1 MAKYELPQYQSMY
14 RDTGSVQV
22 NKLKRQEYMANM
34 QADNALS
41 TSIMN
46 MEALEEDNE
55 ALYTLAD
62 KYNAGIDER
71 AQRTDYENLGM
82 TIHRDAMSFVKDYTP
97 IKKSKDLYTAYEAML
112 NEKVSKGD
120 ITDSI
125 KQRKLT
131 QSKSRYKGIQYTPS
145 GTVDQNSYFSGAS
158 VANYVDVN
166 DEFAKAMK
174 DTVAREQG
182 WEGFTLYDKDFNIFL
197 DSEGQQGDGKSG
209 PAVWKLKRGSTVV
222 SIPPEL
228 VQKISKQVLRR
239 QDVSSYVR
247 QEADLNTYMFNE
259 EEATEKIN
267 ESMNILDQRIDTIL
281 ENENLTDDER
291 ALQINAIEDY
301 KESIINHAQ
310 NNGYKSALLHI
321 THDDINEQ
329 YLQDAQNK
337 YVYANTTEESDIS
350 VLDGD
355 GVGTG
360 GPNDNKPAVEFT
372 LPVDGALTSVVV
384 GGFTTPEIT
393 AHRAEQTQIVERYTK
408 EYETRGV
415 SIEQLLNAD
424 SNQEIEE
431 LIALMP
437 EDNKVGKET
446 LIADIKNLRRAKD
459 KQTLADIR
467 LKEARTSVYK
477 DGENEQTYK
486 ERKVREFVLPETAM
500 DSRGGEIA
508 FNEQEYYKSP
518 EEILEA
524 LIANNYLEEDATIF
538 DAMTLIEGSEDGS
551 WAPGQGAG
559 STTTQAP
566 GTGERVNKDIV
577 NVIYGELPEGTQF
590 PRAVRTGQNK
600 YIESLEMT
608 WKKTMASDRGII
620 ADALNNSG
628 VKFDAMVDTNY
639 GDTTDKTKTVINKA
653 IEKGLSD
660 DIAVITEAGEEPTSY
675 KQYIRE
681 KYGEGDVV
689 EIDVNKTG
697 LVNVANPSGVP
708 MIAISLKSKVKK
720 GDDIDIGDT
729 EYIFIPASE
738 INAYTDGESTIDNHV
753 NSTGFKVN
761 RLYAEGLAHNVKSW
775 SPELF
780 TVGPEGEESSK
791 VEFKYQN
798 DDGSENPKPIIITS
812 MNNEGVIT
820 TTAHSKTA
828 GLTILEGLLDKPINN
843 EGDTYGKYLY

>member
-22 NKLKRQEYMANM
+22 NQLKRQEYMANM

-62 KYNAGIDER
+62 KYNAGIEER

-125 KQRKLT
+125 KQRKIA

-145 GTVDQNSYFSGAS
+145 GTVDQDSYFSGAS

-174 DTVAREQG
+174 DVVERKQG

-197 DSEGQQGDGKSG
+197 DSEGQTTDGKPG
-209 PAVWKLKRGSTVV
+209 PAVWKLKRGEEIVA
-222 SIPPEL
+222 IPPDL

-259 EEATEKIN
+259 EEAAEKIN
-267 ESMNILDQRIDTIL
+267 ESMNVLDKRIDTIL
-281 ENENLTDDER
+281 DDKDLTDDER

-310 NNGYKSALLHI
+310 NNGYKSALLHV

-337 YVYANTTEESDIS
+337 YVYANKTEESDIS
-350 VLDGD
+350 VLAED

-360 GPNDNKPAVEFT
+360 GKNEDKPQVYFNT
-372 LPVDGALTSVVV
+372 GVDGALTSVVI
-384 GGFTTPEIT
+384 GGVDTQQIEN
-393 AHRAEQTQIVERYTK
+393 HLAEQTQIINNTTQ
-408 EYETRGV
+408 EYAGRNI
-415 SIEQLLNAD
+415 SAEQLLNAD
-424 SNQEIEE
+424 SDQEIEE

-446 LIADIKNLRRAKD
+446 LIGDIKNLRRARD
-459 KQTLADIR
+459 KQTLANIR
-467 LKEARTSVYK
+467 LDEAKTSVYK
-477 DGENEQTYK
+477 DGEDEEAYK
-486 ERKVREFVLPETAM
+486 IRKSKKLVEPE
-500 DSRGGEIA
+500 I
-508 FNEQEYYKSP
+508 
-518 EEILEA
+518 
-524 LIANNYLEEDATIF
+524 
-538 DAMTLIEGSEDGS
+538 
-551 WAPGQGAG
+551 
-559 STTTQAP
+559 AP
-566 GTGERVNKDIV
+566 GTTNSLYKDKYQYIAHEDILERLINVGVLEEGATLYDAFAYLEGQQKEAGEYEKHGNEFILYDHGEFVNKLYGDEGEV
-577 NVIYGELPEGTQF
+577 DSAVLKARNVFLGDAVQQF
-590 PRAVRTGQNK
+590 KQVMLEDRKA
-600 YIESLEMT
+600 IETTLKNDT
-608 WKKTMASDRGII
+608 I
-620 ADALNNSG
+620 
-628 VKFDAMVDTNY
+628 KFDGLVDTSY

-653 IEKGLSD
+653 IEKGLTNN
-660 DIAVITEAGEEPTSY
+660 IAVITEAGEEPIAY
-675 KQYIRE
+675 EQYIRE

-689 EIDVNKTG
+689 EIDVTKSG

-720 GDDIDIGDT
+720 GDDIDIGTT
-729 EYIFIPASE
+729 EYIFIPQSE
-738 INAYTDGESTIDNHV
+738 INAYTDGESTIDNYV

-761 RLYAEGLAHNVKSW
+761 RLYAEGLAHNVNSW

-812 MNNEGVIT
+812 INNEGVIT
-820 TTAHSKTA
+820 TTAHSKTE

-843 EGDTYGKYLY
+843 DGDTYGKYLY

>member
-14 RDTGSVQV
+14 KDTGSVQV
-22 NKLKRQEYMANM
+22 NQLKRQEYMANM

-97 IKKSKDLYTAYEAML
+97 IKKSKDLYTAYETML

-125 KQRKLT
+125 KQRKIA

-145 GTVDQNSYFSGAS
+145 GTVDQDSYFSGAN

-182 WEGFTLYDKDFNIFL
+182 WKGFTVYDKDFKVFL
-197 DSEGQQGDGKSG
+197 DSENLERDGKAG
-209 PAVWKLKRGSTVV
+209 PAVWKVEKEGKVV
-222 SIPPEL
+222 SIPASL
-228 VQKISKQVLRR
+228 VQDVSKQVLRR
-239 QDVSSYVR
+239 QDVSSYIR

-259 EEATEKIN
+259 EEAAEKIN
-267 ESMNILDQRIDTIL
+267 ESMNILDQKIDRII
-281 ENENLTDDER
+281 ENENFTDDEK
-291 ALQINAIEDY
+291 ALQVESIETY
-301 KESIINHAQ
+301 KESINNHAQ

-337 YVYANTTEESDIS
+337 YVYENTTEESDIS
-350 VLDGD
+350 VLAGD
-355 GVGTG
+355 GVGSGGKNEDKPQVYFNTG
-360 GPNDNKPAVEFT
+360 
-372 LPVDGALTSVVV
+372 VDGALTSVVI
-384 GGFTTPEIT
+384 GGVDTQQIEN
-393 AHRAEQTQIVERYTK
+393 HLAEQTQIINNTTQ
-408 EYETRGV
+408 EYAVRNV
-415 SIEQLLNAD
+415 SAEQLLNAD
-424 SNQEIEE
+424 SDQEIEE

-446 LIADIKNLRRAKD
+446 LIGDIKNLRRARD
-459 KQTLADIR
+459 KQTLANIR
-467 LKEARTSVYK
+467 LDEAKTSVYK
-477 DGENEQTYK
+477 DGEDEEAYK
-486 ERKVREFVLPETAM
+486 IRKSKELVEPE
-500 DSRGGEIA
+500 IV
-508 FNEQEYYKSP
+508 
-518 EEILEA
+518 
-524 LIANNYLEEDATIF
+524 
-538 DAMTLIEGSEDGS
+538 
-551 WAPGQGAG
+551 
-559 STTTQAP
+559 P
-566 GTGERVNKDIV
+566 GTTSSLYKNEYQYIGHEDILAGL
-577 NVIYGELPEGTQF
+577 I
-590 PRAVRTGQNK
+590 
-600 YIESLEMT
+600 
-608 WKKTMASDRGII
+608 
-620 ADALNNSG
+620 NSG
-628 VKFDAMVDTNY
+628 VLEEGATLYDAFAYLEGQQQETGEGYSVQSITGQSSGVTLKVMGHGEFVNKIYGDEGEVDSAVLKARNIFLGNAVQQFKQVMLEDRKAIETTLKNDTIKFDGLVDTSY

-653 IEKGLSD
+653 IEKGLTD
-660 DIAVITEAGEEPTSY
+660 NIAVITEAGEEPTSY

-689 EIDVNKTG
+689 EIDVTKSG

-708 MIAISLKSKVKK
+708 MIAVSIKSKIKK

-729 EYIFIPASE
+729 EYIFIPQSE
-738 INAYTDGESTIDNHV
+738 INAYTDGESTIDNYV

-761 RLYAEGLAHNVKSW
+761 RLYAEGLAHNVNSW

-791 VEFKYQN
+791 VEFKYQK

-812 MNNEGVIT
+812 MSNEGVIT
-820 TTAHSKTA
+820 TTAHSKEA